1 MPSPR
6 RGLASALAALFLALS
21 VSCVSSQ
28 PLTLTPQDKS
38 PIREESS
45 VVSQT
50 ATPEPEESPSPTPGS
65 TTEPPPHPHP
75 PPHQKEKAVRKG
87 GFLFCSGAA

>member
-28 PLTLTPQDKS
+28 PQTLTPQDKS

-50 ATPEPEESPSPTPGS
+50 ATPEPEKSPSPTPES
-65 TTEPPPHPHP
+65 TAEPTPTPKPDKTPTPTKSLPPL
-75 PPHQKEKAVRKG
+75 KNRR
-87 GFLFCSGAA
+87 F